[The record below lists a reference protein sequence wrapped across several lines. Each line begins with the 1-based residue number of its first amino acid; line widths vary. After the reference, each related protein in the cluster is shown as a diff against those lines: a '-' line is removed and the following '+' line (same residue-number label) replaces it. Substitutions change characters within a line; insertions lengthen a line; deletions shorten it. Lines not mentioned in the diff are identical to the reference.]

1 MPWVRFGDDSATYP
15 ALMKLHGMK
24 GADERTVNE
33 AFGFLARIATLSGA
47 HKTDYE
53 IDAGTAFMIGGARAE
68 ELLRLLV
75 KAGVLTAGR
84 RDGLPFWTI
93 RADPEFIHIRTRAE
107 LEREARY
114 RGELRDDALK
124 VALLLRDGDNCRW
137 CGVFVQ
143 WLGRP
148 GNQRAEPDHLLGP
161 DVPGTVENMVIA
173 CQRCNRARGAE
184 TELWDSNHTLRP
196 VPTRPQYGAY
206 SARFLTKN
214 GYPTE
219 PHLHSDEDP
228 AHTPAAAGTA
238 PTPGVRPAAPPRDPQ
253 ALAAAADPAPSR
265 VRPAAPSAAAGTAPT
280 PGVRPAAPPRAG
292 KPPRNAS
299 GKSARSPIPQS
310 DGTASAG
317 SGRGGSGTSSTH
329 LPAEAGSTTPPP
341 PDPAA
346 PPPPQPAR
354 RRRGRRGGRR
364 TSPGDD
370 R

>member
-53 IDAGTAFMIGGARAE
+53 IDAGTAYMIGGARTD

-75 KAGVLTAGR
+75 KAGVLSAGR
-84 RDGLPFWTI
+84 RGGLAFWTI
-93 RADPEFIHIRTRAE
+93 RADPEFIHIRTKAE

-114 RGELRDDALK
+114 RNELRDDALR
-124 VALLLRDGDNCRW
+124 VGLLLRDGDNCRW
-137 CGVFVQ
+137 CGIVVL
-143 WLGRP
+143 WTGRK
-148 GNQRAEPDHLLGP
+148 GQQHAEPDHLEGL
-161 DVPGTVENMVIA
+161 DVPGTVDNMVIA
-173 CQRCNRARGAE
+173 CRRCNRARGAD
-184 TELWDSNHTLRP
+184 TDLWDAEHELRKP
-196 VPTRPQYGAY
+196 PEHPHYGAH

-219 PHLHSDEDP
+219 PTYRSDEAP
-228 AHTPAAAGTA
+228 AHHQAAAA
-238 PTPGVRPAAPPRDPQ
+238 PAPAPGVRPAAPPRDPQ
-253 ALAAAADPAPSR
+253 ALAAPAGTAPQR
-265 VRPAAPSAAAGTAPT
+265 VRPAAP
-280 PGVRPAAPPRAG
+280 PGPG
-292 KPPRNAS
+292 NGPRNTSRNAD
-299 GKSARSPIPQS
+299 RTPISQS
-310 DGTASAG
+310 DQTGSAG
-317 SGRGGSGTSSTH
+317 SGRDGSGTSTTH
-329 LPAEAGSTTPPP
+329 LPGEAGSTTPPP

-346 PPPPQPAR
+346 SPPPQPAR